1 MPDLRSLPGYCRTA
15 RVERRESNE
24 EGSGMPGE
32 RELASIPTLAL
43 SSPAFAGADIA
54 SANANDDGPS
64 SEDRIAHTI
73 SARKWPPAFA
83 SIKNRAD
90 PIDHPAHHRDTQ
102 NVFDALSPRCMQCF
116 LESPRVGANELAI
129 FIGREIETRIDPGQA
144 CRSPALFGLQK
155 MALQPTGMD
164 SAGTGDAEIMR
175 SREGDIEDPGV
186 MCVFRCNEIRR
197 TIEQSASSACLRGS
211 R

>member
-15 RVERRESNE
+15 RVERRKSNE
-24 EGSGMPGE
+24 ESSGMHGE
-32 RELASIPTLAL
+32 RELASIPAPAL
-43 SSPAFAGADIA
+43 SLPAFAGADIA
-54 SANANDDGPS
+54 STNANDDGLS
-64 SEDRIAHTI
+64 SEDRIAHII
-73 SARKWPPAFA
+73 SAREWSPAFA

-90 PIDHPAHHRDTQ
+90 PIDHPAHHRNTQ
-102 NVFDALSPRCMQCF
+102 NVFDAISPRCMQCF

-129 FIGREIETRIDPGQA
+129 FIGREIETRLNPRQA
-144 CRSPALFGLQK
+144 CRLPALFGLQK
-155 MALQPTGMD
+155 MALRPTGMG

-175 SREGDIEDPGV
+175 SRESNIEAPGV

-197 TIEQSASSACLRGS
+197 TLEQSASSACLRGS